1 MLYWKMSV
9 YLYGKVSLKERQFME
24 FKRMAVSE
32 IKQNLVDKL
41 RSNFGCEIED
51 ATEEQ
56 LYKAVALTVRDEI
69 MQRRAESRGVRQSTA
84 SKKVYYLS
92 AEFLVGRSLFSNMVN
107 LVNEKNYAQALEELG
122 LDKGMIYEREPE
134 PGLGNGGLGRLA
146 ACFLDALS
154 SLELPAMGC
163 TIRYEYGLFRQKLLD
178 GYQVEVPDNWL
189 DEGNIWEI
197 PRPAETVDVHFGGRV
212 EEYEEE
218 GRMCFRTVDTTVVQ
232 AVPYDIPTVGY
243 DSCMVNMLRTWSAR
257 SPKRIDMGYFNRG
270 EYARAMEER
279 ELAEVI
285 SKVLYPNDDSWQG
298 KELRLKQQYFFSSA
312 SVQYAVNDFLK
323 TYGPQWNLFADKVA
337 IHINDTHPAVAI
349 PELMRILMDEHW
361 LDWDTAEEICRNTFA
376 YTNHTVLAEAL
387 EKWPENLFQQT
398 LPRVYMILQEMN
410 KRLCDKLWDAYPGQW
425 ERIGKMAIL
434 AYNKVHMAN
443 LCVAYTHSVNGVSG
457 IHTDI
462 LKKDTFNDYYVM
474 EPDKFVAITN
484 GITHRRWLI
493 QSNPGLSDL
502 IDSAIGDAW
511 RKDMNRLIELKP
523 FADDKAFREKFAE
536 VKYFNK
542 LRLTDRL
549 RRMQNAQ
556 INPDSMFDT
565 QAKRLHEYKRQL
577 MNALGI
583 LMLYN
588 KIDEDPSFSIPPKTY
603 IFGAKA
609 APGYQRAKLTI
620 KLINS
625 IADLVKKH
633 PRASKMINVVFIENY
648 CVSQAE
654 VLMPATEVSEQISTA
669 GKEASGTGNMKFMMN
684 GALTI
689 GTMDG
694 ANCEIFD
701 SVGAE
706 NIYIFGLTADEV
718 ERGYASYRSSEI
730 FETNAA
736 IRKVMTQ
743 LIDGTLCPE
752 HPRMFQ
758 EIYHGLLF
766 GDNGGMPDPY
776 FVLKD
781 LPMYVAAQQ
790 QISRDY
796 TDKDLWLRKAVLNTA
811 CSGVFAAD
819 RTINEYNDKIWHLKP
834 LTL

>member
-1 MLYWKMSV
+1 MTV
-9 YLYGKVSLKERQFME
+9 E
-24 FKRMAVSE
+24 E
-32 IKQNLVDKL
+32 IKKNLVEKL
-41 RSNFGCEIED
+41 NSNFGCEISD
-51 ATEEQ
+51 ATDEQ

-69 MQRRAESRGVRQSTA
+69 MQRRTESRGVRKA
-84 SKKVYYLS
+84 EGAKKVYYLS

-107 LVNEKNYAQALEELG
+107 LVNEKNYIQALEELHIDRG
-122 LDKGMIYEREPE
+122 LIAEEEPE

-154 SLELPAMGC
+154 SLQLPAMGC
-163 TIRYEYGLFRQKLLD
+163 TIRYEYGLFRQKLVD
-178 GYQVEVPDNWL
+178 GFQVEVPDNWL
-189 DEGNIWEI
+189 DDGNVWEV
-197 PRPAETVDVHFGGRV
+197 PRPDQTVQVHFGGRV
-212 EEYEEE
+212 EEFEEN
-218 GRMCFRTVDTTVVQ
+218 GRMNFRTVDSVVVE

-243 DSCMVNMLRTWSAR
+243 DSCMVNMLRVWSAR
-257 SPKRIDMGYFNRG
+257 SPKRFDMNSFNRG
-270 EYARAMEER
+270 QYVQAMEER

-323 TYGPQWNLFADKVA
+323 VYGPQWSIFADKVA

-349 PELMRILMDEHW
+349 PELMRLLMDEHG
-361 LDWDTAEEICRNTFA
+361 LGWDQAEDICRRTFA
-376 YTNHTVLAEAL
+376 YTNHTVLQEAL
-387 EKWPENLFQQT
+387 ERWPENLFAQT
-398 LPRVYMILQEMN
+398 LPRVYQIVCEMN
-410 KRLCDKLWDAYPGQW
+410 RRLCEKLWKAYPGQW
-425 ERIGKMAIL
+425 ERIGHMAVV
-434 AYNKVHMAN
+434 AYNQIHMAN
-443 LCVAYTHSVNGVSG
+443 LCVAFTHSVNGVSA

-462 LKKDTFNDYYVM
+462 LEKRTFHDYYVM
-474 EPDKFVAITN
+474 EPGKFHAITN

-493 QSNPGLSDL
+493 QANPGLSDL
-502 IDSAIGDAW
+502 IDSAIGDKW
-511 RKDMNRLIELKP
+511 RKDMDYLAELKS
-523 FADDKAFREKFAE
+523 FADDRAFRERFAE
-536 VKYFNK
+536 VKHYNK
-542 LRLTDRL
+542 LRLADRV
-549 RRMQNAQ
+549 RRMQGV
-556 INPDSMFDT
+556 IMDPDTMFDA

-588 KIDEDPSFSIPPKTY
+588 RIDEDPSFDMPPKTF

-625 IADLVKKH
+625 IAELVKKH
-633 PRASKMINVVFIENY
+633 PRASKLISVVFLENY

-654 VLMPATEVSEQISTA
+654 VLMPATELSEQISTA

-684 GALTI
+684 GAVTI

-701 SVGAE
+701 AVGAE

-718 ERGYASYRSSEI
+718 ERGYANYHAHEI
-730 FETNAA
+730 YETDAA
-736 IRKVMTQ
+736 IRKALNQ

-752 HPRMFQ
+752 NPRMFQ

-781 LPMYVAAQQ
+781 LPQYLAAQMR
-790 QISRDY
+790 IARDY
-796 TDKDLWLRKAVLNTA
+796 TDKDLWLKKAVMNTA
-811 CSGVFAAD
+811 SSGIFAAD
-819 RTINEYNDKIWHLKP
+819 RTITEYNDQIWQLKP
-834 LTL
+834 LKL

>member
-1 MLYWKMSV
+1 
-9 YLYGKVSLKERQFME
+9 ME
-24 FKRMAVSE
+24 FKRMAVKE

-41 RSNFGCEIED
+41 RSNFGCEVED

-69 MQRRAESRGVRQSTA
+69 MQRRAESRGVRQESA

-107 LVNEKNYAQALEELG
+107 LVNEKNYQQALEELG
-122 LDKGMIYEREPE
+122 IDKGMVYEREPE

-154 SLELPAMGC
+154 SLQLPAMGC
-163 TIRYEYGLFRQKLLD
+163 TIRYEYGLFRQRLVD

-197 PRPAETVDVHFGGRV
+197 PRPAETVEVHFGGRV

-323 TYGPQWNLFADKVA
+323 VYGPQWNLFADKVA

-349 PELMRILMDEHW
+349 PELMRILMDEQG
-361 LDWDTAEEICRNTFA
+361 LDWDFAEYICRNTFA
-376 YTNHTVLAEAL
+376 YTNHTVLQEAL
-387 EKWPENLFQQT
+387 EKWPVDLFKQT
-398 LPRVYMILQEMN
+398 LPRVYMILEEMN
-410 KRLCDKLWDAYPGQW
+410 RRLCQKLWNSYPGEW
-425 ERIGKMAIL
+425 ERIGKMSII
-434 AYNKVHMAN
+434 AYNQVHMAN

-462 LKKDTFNDYYVM
+462 LKAQTFNDYYRM
-474 EPDKFVAITN
+474 EPDKFVSITN

-511 RKDMNRLIELKP
+511 RKDMNRLIDLKP

-536 VKYFNK
+536 VKFFNK
-542 LRLTDRL
+542 LRLTDRV
-549 RRMQNAQ
+549 RRMQGIE
-556 INPDSMFDT
+556 INPESMFDT

-577 MNALGI
+577 MNALGM

-588 KIDEDPSFSIPPKTY
+588 RIDEDPNFEIPPKTF

-609 APGYQRAKLTI
+609 APGYARAKLTI
-620 KLINS
+620 KLINA
-625 IADLVKKH
+625 IAELVKKH
-633 PRASKMINVVFIENY
+633 PRASKMINIVFLENY
-648 CVSQAE
+648 CVSAAE

-684 GALTI
+684 GAITI

-701 SVGAE
+701 AVGAE
-706 NIYIFGLTADEV
+706 NIYIFGLRADEV
-718 ERGYASYRSSEI
+718 EMSYSTYRSSEI

-736 IRKVMTQ
+736 IRKVLTQ
-743 LIDGTLCPE
+743 LIDGTLSPE
-752 HPRMFQ
+752 YPRMFQ

-781 LPMYVAAQQ
+781 LPAYMTAQM

-796 TDKDLWLRKAVLNTA
+796 TDKDLWLKKAVLNTA

-834 LTL
+834 LNL